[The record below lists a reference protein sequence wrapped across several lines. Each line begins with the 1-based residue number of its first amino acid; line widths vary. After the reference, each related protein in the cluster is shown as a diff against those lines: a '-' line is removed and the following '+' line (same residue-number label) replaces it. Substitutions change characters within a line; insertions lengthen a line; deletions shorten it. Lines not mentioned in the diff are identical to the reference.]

1 MPFSTLEKF
10 NSDEVSINLH
20 YVDRCNQN
28 KNKIIRNNYELRL
41 NKEIL
46 PELRGIIPSLI
57 EKHRYKTIRPYTI
70 DIDSAEIDCIYKI
83 NAGEVPFLQTF
94 LSAIRQNDVE
104 QITSNL
110 SNNLNTNM
118 VMTSYTINDNR
129 AICFTS
135 YNPMNLFKG
144 KKIYMLNQSIEIT
157 TFKENLISI
166 PDYVDC
172 VYIESLQQ
180 IIIFQKKHFETIF
193 KYKEEYRR
201 KANEALKL
209 IKTKNIIQGV
219 DLDDF
224 KHILKDKP
232 TKKLANI
239 FIEGKIDKVIANFDK
254 AINANERLPE
264 EKRIKID
271 KKHKKFILDKD
282 ASDEYVETLLS
293 LLNLEPHQNII
304 TEDLR
309 LISDQRASQL
319 SFISKLGNFFNR
331 K

>member
-57 EKHRYKTIRPYTI
+57 EKYRYKTIRPYTI

-83 NAGEVPFLQTF
+83 NADEVPFLQTF

-104 QITSNL
+104 QITSHL

-118 VMTSYTINDNR
+118 VMTSYTINDDR
-129 AICFTS
+129 VICFTS

-319 SFISKLGNFFNR
+319 SFISKLGNIFNR

>member
-1 MPFSTLEKF
+1 
-10 NSDEVSINLH
+10 
-20 YVDRCNQN
+20 
-28 KNKIIRNNYELRL
+28 
-41 NKEIL
+41 
-46 PELRGIIPSLI
+46 
-57 EKHRYKTIRPYTI
+57 
-70 DIDSAEIDCIYKI
+70 
-83 NAGEVPFLQTF
+83 
-94 LSAIRQNDVE
+94 
-104 QITSNL
+104 
-110 SNNLNTNM
+110 M
-118 VMTSYTINDNR
+118 VMTSYTINDDR
-129 AICFTS
+129 VICFTS

-239 FIEGKIDKVIANFDK
+239 FIEGKIDKVIANFYNVIK
-254 AINANERLPE
+254 ANERLPE
-264 EKRIKID
+264 VKRIKID
-271 KKHKKFILDKD
+271 KKHKKFILEKD
-282 ASDEYVETLLS
+282 ASDEYVEVLLS

-309 LISDQRASQL
+309 LISDQRTSQL
-319 SFISKLGNFFNR
+319 SLISKLGNLFNR

>member
-57 EKHRYKTIRPYTI
+57 EKYRYKTIRPYTI

-83 NAGEVPFLQTF
+83 NADEVPFLQTF

-104 QITSNL
+104 QITSHL

-118 VMTSYTINDNR
+118 VMTSYTINDDR
-129 AICFTS
+129 VICFTS

-144 KKIYMLNQSIEIT
+144 KKIYMLNQSIELT

-319 SFISKLGNFFNR
+319 SFISKLGNIFNR

>member
-20 YVDRCNQN
+20 YVYRCNQN

-41 NKEIL
+41 NKVIL
-46 PELRGIIPSLI
+46 PELRGLIPSLI
-57 EKHRYKTIRPYTI
+57 EKHRYKTIQPYTI
-70 DIDSAEIDCIYKI
+70 DIDTAEIDCIYTI
-83 NAGEVPFLQTF
+83 NADEVPFLQTF

-110 SNNLNTNM
+110 SNDLNTNM
-118 VMTSYTINDNR
+118 VITSYTRNDNR
-129 AICFTS
+129 VICFTS

-144 KKIYMLNQSIEIT
+144 KKIYMLNQSVEIT

-239 FIEGKIDKVIANFDK
+239 FIEGKIEQVIANFDNVIK
-254 AINANERLPE
+254 ANERLPE

-319 SFISKLGNFFNR
+319 SLISKSRNLFNR